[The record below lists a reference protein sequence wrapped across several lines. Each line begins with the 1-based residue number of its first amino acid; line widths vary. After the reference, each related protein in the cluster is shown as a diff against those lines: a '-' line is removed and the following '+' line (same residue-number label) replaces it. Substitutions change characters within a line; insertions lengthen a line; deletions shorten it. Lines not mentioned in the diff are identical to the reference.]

1 MNFNDFVRKYK
12 SNIKYNTSLVLSEI
26 VAPFGSFAGAYL
38 FDVNNFNRYFSSG
51 AGGLIGN
58 YVSAVI
64 TFGTAWYLLNW
75 NVYSNNSTKFFKEF
89 GEMTAKNLVPAGISY
104 LVYSPIAAAFTY
116 KSFEPAEAAFYAS
129 ILSAAIFIAGSNII
143 NQRIIKS
150 HNL

>member
-64 TFGTAWYLLNW
+64 TFGTAWYLLSRER
-75 NVYSNNSTKFFKEF
+75 YSQTMKFFKEW
-89 GEMTAKNLVPAGISY
+89 GEITVKNLIPAGISY
-104 LVYSPIAAAFTY
+104 LIYSPIAVGLTY
-116 KSFEPAEAAFYAS
+116 KGIEPAEAAFYAS